1 MTEHA
6 DTRSIKAEA
15 LKVFQVDAG
24 QYYVESSEGKVCY
37 KVSLNGTKTCAC
49 GDFAIHAPKDPEFVC
64 KHILAVSNGNVIPL
78 YEPHK
83 IRLEERFIKLIKGK
97 EFVLYPGVLDL
108 GHQEGIKKLEV
119 QAIQLPTKE
128 NGQNAICKVILE
140 TTDGK
145 VYTDYGDANPVNV
158 NKEVAGHILRVA
170 STRGKA
176 RVLRDATNV
185 GMTCLEELG
194 DIDDVVGDIRPGKA
208 DQEAAG
214 QKTSRKEVKL
224 PEPKKDTPKEVIK
237 TPGSQEPKKTEDAE
251 TAKEEGTPDTS
262 QKVTDISSKE
272 KAKEAESVSDNR
284 DKPKISIAQKN
295 AIDNL
300 AKRRGLSPES
310 VKEMATKQFGKD
322 LDTIT
327 TAEASQF
334 IRHLQQAA

>member
-1 MTEHA
+1 MTEHI
-6 DTRSIKAEA
+6 DTRSVKAEG
-15 LKVFQVDAG
+15 LKVFQIDEG

-64 KHILAVSNGNVIPL
+64 KHIIAVTNGNGNVSPL
-78 YEPHK
+78 FEPHK

-119 QAIQLPTKE
+119 EAIQLPTKE

-140 TTDGK
+140 TLDGK
-145 VYTDYGDANPVNV
+145 VYTDYGDANPLNV

-170 STRGKA
+170 STRAKA

-194 DIDDVVGDIRPGKA
+194 DFDDVVGDIR
-208 DQEAAG
+208 EVRS
-214 QKTSRKEVKL
+214 QKTVKKEEKA
-224 PEPKKDTPKEVIK
+224 PEPKKETSKETKVPGLDPKTEV
-237 TPGSQEPKKTEDAE
+237 TGTKKTTE
-251 TAKEEGTPDTS
+251 TSE
-262 QKVTDISSKE
+262 KVTDISSKGKTQE
-272 KAKEAESVSDNR
+272 EPDG

>member
-1 MTEHA
+1 MTQQA
-6 DTRSIKAEA
+6 DTRSIKAEG
-15 LKVFQVDAG
+15 LKVFQIDEG

-64 KHILAVSNGNVIPL
+64 KHILATSNGNVIPL
-78 YEPHK
+78 FEPHR
-83 IRLEERFIKLIKGK
+83 IRLDERFIKQIKGK
-97 EFVLYPGVLDL
+97 DFVLYPGVLDL

-119 QAIQLPTKE
+119 EAIQLPTKE

-140 TTDGK
+140 TLDGK
-145 VYTDYGDANPVNV
+145 VYTDYGDANPLNV

-170 STRGKA
+170 STRAKA

-194 DIDDVVGDIRPGKA
+194 DLDDVVGDIR
-208 DQEAAG
+208 EARS
-214 QKTSRKEVKL
+214 QKTVKKEEKA
-224 PEPKKDTPKEVIK
+224 PEPKKEVPKETKAPAGPDPK
-237 TPGSQEPKKTEDAE
+237 TEVTGTKKTTE
-251 TAKEEGTPDTS
+251 TSE
-262 QKVTDISSKE
+262 KVTDISSKE
-272 KAKEAESVSDNR
+272 KTPEPKPEG
-284 DKPKISIAQKN
+284 DKPTISIAQKN

-300 AKRRGLSPES
+300 AKRRGFSPES